1 MRLVWPPWA
10 IVTGLGWAVGWYVGA
25 TVYGEEFGGFVS
37 GGVGGTLG
45 WIGQGALLAIVNR
58 RVGIYWAV
66 TSSALWLAGLGVGV
80 ALGMLSGEGLHPT
93 LLAIGLALPVTAI
106 GQWHLLRSRYRR
118 AAWWPISLG
127 LGVVV
132 GGAAVS
138 LARLVTGGAVLGAIG
153 GSILGFGIG
162 LTTGLA
168 MERILS
174 HPEVGPGDAVR

>member
-10 IVTGLGWAVGWYVGA
+10 LVTSLGWAVGWYVGA

-45 WIGQGALLAIVNR
+45 WIGQGAVLAIVNR
-58 RVGIYWAV
+58 RLGIYWAV

-80 ALGMLSGEGLHPT
+80 GLSILSAGSLHPT
-93 LLAIGLALPVTAI
+93 LLAIGLALPLTAI
-106 GQWHLLRSRYRR
+106 GQWRLLRSRHRR
-118 AAWWPISLG
+118 AGRWPISLG

-138 LARLVTGGAVLGAIG
+138 LVRLLTGDAVLGAAG
-153 GSILGFGIG
+153 GGILGFGIG

-168 MERILS
+168 MQRILS
-174 HPEVGPGDAVR
+174 DPELGPDDAAR